1 MALNHGIII
10 KRNAVEYMSK
20 IMIIEDEE
28 LICNELSRILENN
41 NYETII
47 LRDFK
52 NALNKILEVSPDL
65 ILLDINIPFINGETL
80 LQNLRKESNIPVI
93 MVTSINSEIDEA
105 LSISY
110 GADDYITKPYNP
122 NILLLRIGA
131 VLKRTKTNYN
141 INVNEL
147 TYRELKFDLQKGI
160 IKKDNTEIELTKN
173 EMIIFSYL
181 LNHQNKIVTRE
192 ELMTTLWDNSEY
204 VNENALTVNISR
216 LRNKLKEIGYDNAID
231 TRKGL
236 GYILL

>member
-10 KRNAVEYMSK
+10 KRNAVKYMSK

-93 MVTSINSEIDEA
+93 MVTSINS
-105 LSISY
+105 
-110 GADDYITKPYNP
+110 
-122 NILLLRIGA
+122 
-131 VLKRTKTNYN
+131 
-141 INVNEL
+141 
-147 TYRELKFDLQKGI
+147 
-160 IKKDNTEIELTKN
+160 
-173 EMIIFSYL
+173 
-181 LNHQNKIVTRE
+181 
-192 ELMTTLWDNSEY
+192 
-204 VNENALTVNISR
+204 
-216 LRNKLKEIGYDNAID
+216 
-231 TRKGL
+231 
-236 GYILL
+236 

>member
-1 MALNHGIII
+1 
-10 KRNAVEYMSK
+10 MSK

-28 LICNELSRILENN
+28 LICNELAELLKNN

-47 LRDFK
+47 LKDFK
-52 NALNKILEVSPDL
+52 NSLNEILETSPDL
-65 ILLDINIPFINGETL
+65 ILLDINIPFLNGETL

-93 MVTSINSEIDEA
+93 MVTSNNSETDEA
-105 LSISY
+105 LSIAY

-122 NILLLRIGA
+122 NILLLRIKA
-131 VLKRTKTNYN
+131 VLKRSN
-141 INVNEL
+141 INYCINNEL
-147 TYRELKFDLQKGI
+147 TYKELKFDIQKGI
-160 IKKDNTEIELTKN
+160 IKKKNMEIELTKN

-181 LNHQNKIVTRE
+181 LNHKDKIVTRE
-192 ELMTTLWDNSEY
+192 ELMTALWDNSEY

-216 LRNKLKEIGYDNAID
+216 LRNKLKEIGYPNVID

>member
-1 MALNHGIII
+1 
-10 KRNAVEYMSK
+10 
-20 IMIIEDEE
+20 MIIEDEE
-28 LICNELSRILENN
+28 LICNELSKLLKNN
-41 NYETII
+41 NYEAIV
-47 LRDFK
+47 LKDFK
-52 NALNKILEVSPDL
+52 NALKEILAISPDL
-65 ILLDINIPFINGETL
+65 ILLDINIPFLNGEAL

-93 MVTSINSEIDEA
+93 MVTSNNSEIDEA

-141 INVNEL
+141 LKGNEL
-147 TYRELKFDLQKGI
+147 AYKELKFDIQKGI
-160 IKKDNTEIELTKN
+160 IRKGDIEIELTKN

-181 LNHQNKIVTRE
+181 LNHQNKIVTRD
-192 ELMTTLWDNSEY
+192 ELMTILWDNSEY

-216 LRNKLKEIGYDNAID
+216 LRGKLKEIGYEDVID

-236 GYILL
+236 GYILS

>member
-1 MALNHGIII
+1 
-10 KRNAVEYMSK
+10 
-20 IMIIEDEE
+20 MIVEDEE
-28 LICNELSRILENN
+28 LICNELSKLLENN
-41 NYETII
+41 NYEAVI
-47 LRDFK
+47 LKDFK
-52 NALNKILEVSPDL
+52 NALNEILEVSPDL
-65 ILLDINIPFINGETL
+65 ILLDINIPFINGEAL

-93 MVTSINSEIDEA
+93 MVTSINSETDEA

-141 INVNEL
+141 TNGNDLI
-147 TYRELKFDLQKGI
+147 YKELKFDSQKGI
-160 IKKDNTEIELTKN
+160 IKKDDIEIELTKN

-216 LRNKLKEIGYDNAID
+216 LRNKLKEIGYEDAID

-236 GYILL
+236 GYILS

>member
-1 MALNHGIII
+1 
-10 KRNAVEYMSK
+10 
-20 IMIIEDEE
+20 MIIEDDQIIAYE
-28 LICNELSRILENN
+28 LQQLLQNNGYEAVILTNLN
-41 NYETII
+41 
-47 LRDFK
+47 
-52 NALNKILEVSPDL
+52 NALNEILKASFDL
-65 ILLDINIPFINGETL
+65 ILLDINMPTINGESL
-80 LQNLRKESNIPVI
+80 LQNLRKESNVPVI
-93 MVTSINSEIDEA
+93 MVTSINRETDEA

-131 VLKRTKTNYN
+131 VLKRTKTNYHTN
-141 INVNEL
+141 GNEL
-147 TYRELKFDLQKGI
+147 IYKDLKFDFQKGI
-160 IKKDNTEIELTKN
+160 IKKDNWEIELTKN

-192 ELMTTLWDNSEY
+192 ELMTALWDNAEY

-216 LRNKLKEIGYDNAID
+216 LRNKLKEIGYVDMIE

>member
-1 MALNHGIII
+1 
-10 KRNAVEYMSK
+10 
-20 IMIIEDEE
+20 MIVEDEE
-28 LICNELSRILENN
+28 LICNELSKLLENN
-41 NYETII
+41 NYEAVI
-47 LRDFK
+47 LKNFK
-52 NALNKILEVSPDL
+52 NALNEILEVSPDL
-65 ILLDINIPFINGETL
+65 ILLDINIPFINGEAL

-93 MVTSINSEIDEA
+93 MVTSINSETDEA

-141 INVNEL
+141 TNGNDL
-147 TYRELKFDLQKGI
+147 TYKELKFDSQKGI
-160 IKKDNTEIELTKN
+160 IKKDDIEIELTKN

-216 LRNKLKEIGYDNAID
+216 LRNKLKEIGYEDAID

-236 GYILL
+236 GYILS